1 MRKYLAQL
9 DWNNMLMD
17 KTPIECWNIL
27 KYEIESIIDKFVPFR
42 KQGKRCRKKHLS
54 KEAIRKIML
63 KQTMWRV
70 YRRTRKEE
78 DYAKYK
84 EALNAATTEIRQSKR
99 SYEQK
104 LACNIKTDS
113 KSFYAYVRSKQNVQD
128 KVGPLEDSAGNII
141 SQGFLMA
148 EDLNGYFSSVFT
160 KEDISSLPVADA
172 KFQGAK
178 SDYLEPLVV
187 TPELVARKIK
197 AMKDNKSP
205 GVDGIPPKLLM
216 ETVDQISI
224 PLARVF
230 NLSLKE
236 GVVPFEWKEANI
248 IPLFKKGSRNK
259 SENYRPVSLTSV
271 ICKLLERLI
280 KDHMVDFLV
289 KHKLLN
295 SSQHGFLKARS
306 CLTNMLCFLE
316 EITKWIDMGSP
327 VDIIYLDFQKAFDK
341 VPHQRLLLKLKAHGI
356 GDSIT
361 DWIEQW
367 LTDRRQRVVVDGEVS
382 NWKSVLSGV
391 PQGSVL
397 GPILFLIYINDLDE
411 SITSNV
417 LKFADDTKLFRKV
430 NTDGDKQHLQN
441 DLDRLVKW
449 SEKWQMLFN
458 FGKCKC
464 LHTGHGNL
472 NVNYK
477 MGATVLGTTVKEK
490 DLGVTISA
498 DMKVSQQCGIAAS
511 KGNQI
516 LGLIRRNI
524 TYKGKKLIIPLYKA
538 IVRPH
543 LEYCIQAWR
552 PYRKK
557 DIDTL
562 ERIQRRATK
571 MIPELRDLSYEERL
585 KECGLTTLETRRLR
599 GDQIEVF
606 KILNGY
612 ENIDRNMFFSLK
624 KDSRTR
630 GHEVKL
636 VKDQC
641 RLDIRKHSFSQRTIN
656 EWNKLSTDC
665 VTASSVNMFKN
676 KVDTYIRRA
685 GYK

>member
-1 MRKYLAQL
+1 M
-9 DWNNMLMD
+9 
-17 KTPIECWNIL
+17 
-27 KYEIESIIDKFVPFR
+27 
-42 KQGKRCRKKHLS
+42 
-54 KEAIRKIML
+54 
-63 KQTMWRV
+63 
-70 YRRTRKEE
+70 
-78 DYAKYK
+78 
-84 EALNAATTEIRQSKR
+84 
-99 SYEQK
+99 
-104 LACNIKTDS
+104 
-113 KSFYAYVRSKQNVQD
+113 
-128 KVGPLEDSAGNII
+128 
-141 SQGFLMA
+141 
-148 EDLNGYFSSVFT
+148 
-160 KEDISSLPVADA
+160 
-172 KFQGAK
+172 
-178 SDYLEPLVV
+178 
-187 TPELVARKIK
+187 
-197 AMKDNKSP
+197 
-205 GVDGIPPKLLM
+205 
-216 ETVDQISI
+216 
-224 PLARVF
+224 
-230 NLSLKE
+230 
-236 GVVPFEWKEANI
+236 
-248 IPLFKKGSRNK
+248 
-259 SENYRPVSLTSV
+259 
-271 ICKLLERLI
+271 
-280 KDHMVDFLV
+280 
-289 KHKLLN
+289 
-295 SSQHGFLKARS
+295 
-306 CLTNMLCFLE
+306 
-316 EITKWIDMGSP
+316 
-327 VDIIYLDFQKAFDK
+327 
-341 VPHQRLLLKLKAHGI
+341 
-356 GDSIT
+356 
-361 DWIEQW
+361 
-367 LTDRRQRVVVDGEVS
+367 
-382 NWKSVLSGV
+382 SGV
-391 PQGSVL
+391 HQGSVL
-397 GPILFLIYINDLDE
+397 GPILFLIYINDLDD

-417 LKFADDTKLFRKV
+417 RKFADDTKLFRKV

-477 MGATVLGTTVKEK
+477 MGNTVLGTTVKEK

-498 DMKVSQQCGIAAS
+498 DMKVSEQCGIAGS

-524 TYKGKKLIIPLYKA
+524 PYKGKKLIIPLYKA

-599 GDQIEVF
+599 GDQIEVI

-676 KVDTYIRRA
+676 KVDTYPRRA